1 MQLSIIQELPRVHI
15 VDNKIIKIEEAT
27 LTRITT
33 IAVCDDETTEI
44 PFHSP
49 LRARKKHP
57 PSRHVVSSFPSV

>member
-33 IAVCDDETTEI
+33 IAVYDDETTEI

-49 LRARKKHP
+49 LRARKKKT
-57 PSRHVVSSFPSV
+57 ST